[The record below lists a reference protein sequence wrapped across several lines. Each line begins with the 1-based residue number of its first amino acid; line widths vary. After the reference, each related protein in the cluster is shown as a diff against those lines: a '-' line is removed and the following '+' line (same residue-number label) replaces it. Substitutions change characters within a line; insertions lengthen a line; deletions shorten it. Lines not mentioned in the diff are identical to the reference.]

1 MKPLIDYIIENTH
14 ILKTGSYDI
23 EYRKDIIGTI
33 EIGDPEILFIRKD
46 NGEPMTYKVPQKDFI
61 EILKAYSSKS
71 NKDTRVKSEH
81 SVISYASLP
90 GLIKVYDENVSR
102 WSWEIPAYVLNDIIK
117 DNKGIL

>member
-71 NKDTRVKSEH
+71 NKDARVESEH
-81 SVISYASLP
+81 GVISYASLP